1 MFPLTLRSAGRLQPC
16 ILFLTKV
23 CQWLHWE
30 RTFYIFSFILKSQRF
45 ALISLHFTNAAM
57 SPPVCLSHVFHG
69 LTSNFFLRGKP
80 PLRWTNFDPLEFLE
94 ELKKI
99 NYQVD
104 SWEEMLNKAE
114 VGHGYMDR
122 PCLNPADPDCPAT
135 APNKNS
141 TKVSFQRVQ
150 GRGLGGAFS
159 VFTYSSL

>member
-1 MFPLTLRSAGRLQPC
+1 M
-16 ILFLTKV
+16 
-23 CQWLHWE
+23 
-30 RTFYIFSFILKSQRF
+30 
-45 ALISLHFTNAAM
+45 
-57 SPPVCLSHVFHG
+57 
-69 LTSNFFLRGKP
+69 
-80 PLRWTNFDPLEFLE
+80 RWTNFDPLEFLE

-141 TKVSFQRVQ
+141 TKVSFQR
-150 GRGLGGAFS
+150 LGEKSLFY
-159 VFTYSSL
+159 FILSSIIFILKISFAMSFVLF

>member
-1 MFPLTLRSAGRLQPC
+1 MVSSAD
-16 ILFLTKV
+16 
-23 CQWLHWE
+23 
-30 RTFYIFSFILKSQRF
+30 
-45 ALISLHFTNAAM
+45 
-57 SPPVCLSHVFHG
+57 
-69 LTSNFFLRGKP
+69 FFRRGKP

-141 TKVSFQRVQ
+141 TKVSV
-150 GRGLGGAFS
+150 
-159 VFTYSSL
+159 SSERAQKGWRAKHFFVSIHRSLYYFHF